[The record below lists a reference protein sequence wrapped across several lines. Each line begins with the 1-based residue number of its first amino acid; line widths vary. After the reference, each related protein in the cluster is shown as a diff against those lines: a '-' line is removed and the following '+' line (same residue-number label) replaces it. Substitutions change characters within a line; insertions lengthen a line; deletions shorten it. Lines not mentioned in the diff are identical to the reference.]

1 MSEDL
6 GITIGKE
13 ENFSEWYNQVVLRA
27 ELADYSPVKGC
38 MVIRPYGYEIWEKI
52 QAFLDGKI
60 KETGHKNAY
69 FPLFIPENFFEREK
83 EHVEGFSPEVAWVTH
98 GGDTLLEEKLAVR
111 PTSETIMY
119 DMYSKWIRSW
129 RDLPLLLNQW
139 CNVVRWETKMTKLF
153 MRTREF
159 LWQEGHTAHATEE
172 EADEEA
178 GKMLNAYKAVYEYL
192 LAVPV
197 IPGKKT
203 ESEKFP
209 GALYTLTLEAL
220 MPDGRATQCGTTHNL
235 GQRFAQVFNITFI
248 DKDEQK
254 KYVWQTSWGL
264 STRSVAIM
272 IMVHSD
278 DKGLVLPPRVAPIH
292 VVVVPIIFQE
302 SKEEI
307 MGMAHRVK
315 EQLSS
320 FSVVLDDREEYTAG
334 WKFNHW
340 EVRGVPLR
348 IEIGPRDVKAHQV
361 VLVRRDTGEKCAI
374 PVDNLKEKVKEMLD
388 TIQEDLFVKARK
400 FLELNTVDAQD
411 YDELIK
417 VIEEKKMVRA
427 NWCGSEACEAEIKE
441 VTGASSCC
449 IPFDENA
456 SGKCIYC
463 GKDAQFVVYFAKHY

>member
-6 GITIGKE
+6 GITIKKE

-98 GGDTLLEEKLAVR
+98 GGDTPLEEKLAVR

-159 LWQEGHTAHATEE
+159 LWQEGHTAHATEK

-178 GKMLNAYKAVYEYL
+178 GKMLNAYREVYEYL

-235 GQRFAQVFNITFI
+235 GQRFAQVFDITFI

-264 STRSVAIM
+264 TTRSVAIM

-302 SKEEI
+302 SKEAI
-307 MGMAHRVK
+307 MEMADHVK
-315 EQLSS
+315 KELSS

-348 IEIGPRDVKAHQV
+348 IEIGPRDVKARQV
-361 VLVRRDTGEKCAI
+361 VLVRRDTGEKLSI
-374 PVDNLKEKVKEMLD
+374 PVDNVKEKVKTMLS
-388 TIQEDLFVKARK
+388 TIQEDLFVKAKK
-400 FLELNTVDAQD
+400 FLERNTVDAQD
-411 YDELIK
+411 YDELVK

-427 NWCGSEACEAEIKE
+427 NWCGSETCEAEIKD

-449 IPFDENA
+449 IPFNENA

>member
-13 ENFSEWYNQVVLRA
+13 ENFPEWYNQVVLRA

-38 MVIRPYGYEIWEKI
+38 MVIRPYGYQIWETI
-52 QAFLDGKI
+52 QAFLDRRI

-69 FPLFIPENFFEREK
+69 FPLFIPEKFFEREA

-119 DMYSKWIRSW
+119 EMYSKWIRSW

-139 CNVVRWETKMTKLF
+139 CNIVRWETKMTKLF

-159 LWQEGHTAHATEE
+159 LWQEGHTAHATKE

-178 GKMLNAYKAVYEYL
+178 LQMLDVYREVYEDV
-192 LAVPV
+192 LAIPV
-197 IPGKKT
+197 IRGKKT

-235 GQRFAQVFNITFI
+235 GQRFSKAFDITFI
-248 DKDEQK
+248 DRDEQK

-264 STRSVAIM
+264 STRSVSIM
-272 IMVHSD
+272 VMVHSD
-278 DKGLVLPPRVAPIH
+278 DKGLVIPPRVAPVH
-292 VVVVPIIFQE
+292 VVIIPIIFQE
-302 SKEEI
+302 SKEDIFELAEKVRD
-307 MGMAHRVK
+307 M
-315 EQLSS
+315 LSD
-320 FSVVLDDREEYTAG
+320 FCVVLDEREEYTAG

-340 EVRGVPLR
+340 EVRGVPVR
-348 IEIGPRDVKAHQV
+348 IEIGPRDVKANQV
-361 VLVRRDTGEKCAI
+361 VVVRRDTGEKSAV
-374 PVDNLKEKVKEMLD
+374 PVDNIKETIRETLD
-388 TIQEDLFVKARK
+388 RMQDDLFQKAK
-400 FLELNTVDAQD
+400 TFLEENTVEAQD
-411 YDELIK
+411 YGELLRL
-417 VIEEKKMVRA
+417 IEEKKMVKA
-427 NWCGSEACEAEIKE
+427 DWCGSEACEAVIKE
-441 VTGASSCC
+441 ETGASSCC
-449 IPFDENA
+449 IPFNEP
-456 SGKCIYC
+456 SEGTCIYC
-463 GKDAQFVVYFAKHY
+463 GNDAEFVVYFAKHY